1 MRNWIPKFACA
12 VFAASWLTA
21 TGAALAADV
30 KILNV
35 SYDVTREFYQAVN
48 QAFTASAISDWKAA
62 CVRRWRFTTRARK

>member
-35 SYDVTREFYQAVN
+35 SYDVTRKFYQAVN
-48 QAFTASAISDWKAA
+48 QAFAAAWKDKSGDT
-62 CVRRWRFTTRARK
+62 VTVNIQDEILD

>member
-35 SYDVTREFYQAVN
+35 SYDVTREFYQAINQTFAAAWKDKSGDTVTVN
-48 QAFTASAISDWKAA
+48 IQDDILD
-62 CVRRWRFTTRARK
+62 